1 MPEEP
6 PEDHGETQPEGPY
19 EGDDAGLE
27 LPPPFFPY
35 GNRDGREPE
44 LGALVEV
51 DVEGVF
57 AAESDGQAKSLFVLL
72 SSNDRR
78 LPIVIG
84 PYEAQAISLP
94 LDNAQP
100 DRPMTHDLLRTVIER
115 LDGSVDRIV
124 IDDLWNGTYYAKLY
138 LKSSQGELEVDT
150 RPSDAIALA
159 VRFGAPVFVAEGLLE
174 IDLDN

>member
-1 MPEEP
+1 MPED
-6 PEDHGETQPEGPY
+6 PEEHSGLPFDG
-19 EGDDAGLE
+19 GDDLE
-27 LPPPFFPY
+27 QPPPFFPY
-35 GNRDGREPE
+35 SNRDGRQAD
-44 LGALVEV
+44 LGPLVEV
-51 DVEGVF
+51 EVEGVF
-57 AAESDGQAKSLFVLL
+57 QAESEGQPKSLFVLL

-100 DRPMTHDLLRTVIER
+100 DRPMTHDLLRSVIDR
-115 LDGSVDRIV
+115 LDGAVDRIV

-138 LKSSQGELEVDT
+138 LRKDNLDLEIDS

-174 IDLDN
+174 LEIEE